1 MAPFSCLVN
10 ACDYNSH
17 MITNL
22 REAKAKLSQMVDLA
36 ASGEEVIITVRG
48 KARARICPVRNDD
61 PEPNSREWA
70 NALEE
75 SRARYRTRSKNRSG
89 DAQQLWDDLRG
100 ERG

>member
-1 MAPFSCLVN
+1 
-10 ACDYNSH
+10 

-48 KARARICPVRNDD
+48 KARARICPVRNED
-61 PEPNSREWA
+61 PGPSSKEWA

-75 SRARYRTRSKNRSG
+75 SRVRYRAQGKDRSP
-89 DAQQLWDDLRG
+89 DTQQLWDDLRG